1 MKGSLRAAFVALATV
16 VATLVQAQPF
26 PHKTV
31 TLVVP
36 YAPGGLPDT
45 VARVVGQKLSDKWGQ
60 AVVIENKPGGNGVV
74 AAQYL
79 STKPADGYVLL
90 VTDATMFTVNPFIYA
105 NLPYDPVK
113 DFTPM
118 SFTARAPLFL
128 AVAPSLPANNF
139 AEFVTMVKATPAKY
153 TYGSSGI
160 GSIHHL
166 TFESI
171 KAALGLDILH
181 VPFKGT
187 GQSIPALVSGQVT
200 AVWSAIPS
208 ISGFVKEGKLK
219 LIAVNSEKRSK
230 LAPDVATVAET
241 LIPGFDFAPIIG
253 FSGPA
258 GVPAAIAAKVAAD
271 VAEVLKDPALAE
283 RLTVL
288 GIDPVGE
295 GPKEYAA
302 QLASDR
308 ARMQVA
314 VKLAGAKAD

>member
-1 MKGSLRAAFVALATV
+1 MKGSLRAAFAALATV

-271 VAEVLKDPALAE
+271 VADVLKDPALAE